1 MKNIILPI
9 VVMTALLFVSGCGGN
24 VNLTGTVTFAD
35 DGSPLPKGQIC
46 FTTPGFMARGEIK
59 PDGTY
64 VVGSITEKD
73 GIPPGTYQVHII
85 NSEKEVGTN
94 REGLTLYE
102 DVLDPKYTSANTSEL
117 SVVVDAKTK
126 RYDISVERSKTK
138 K

>member
-1 MKNIILPI
+1 MKNIILPLI
-9 VVMTALLFVSGCGGN
+9 FITALFLASGCGGN
-24 VNLTGTVTFAD
+24 VNLTGTVTFSD
-35 DGSPLPKGQIC
+35 DGSPLPRGQIC

-94 REGLTLYE
+94 REGLMLYE
-102 DVLDPKYTSANTSEL
+102 DVIDQKYTSASTSEL
-117 SVVVDAKTK
+117 SVVVDAKT
-126 RYDISVERSKTK
+126 RRHDIRVERPKTK
-138 K
+138 N